1 MPEFKA
7 RKDGIL
13 EREWD
18 GERIMNR
25 RLCAADMCVM
35 DREFSI
41 GVRLG
46 IFFLELFSYYVFLSR
61 LGSMQWS
68 LGRELMSLLSCNLM
82 LMPVT

>member
-18 GERIMNR
+18 GERIMDR
-25 RLCAADMCVM
+25 RLCAADMCDM

-46 IFFLELFSYYVFLSR
+46 IVLVSV
-61 LGSMQWS
+61 G
-68 LGRELMSLLSCNLM
+68 
-82 LMPVT
+82 